1 MCEAIQSSVLT
12 NSRHETIEAWS
23 ERDRRLLAQLCV
35 PKPRSWSHIIVAFQQ
50 NAEHFRSAEAITK
63 QWDLVESSEPN
74 LVQEVQDCMD
84 LQGNQHPIQTEK
96 TQTATSSVTETVEL
110 ARDTEDDEDL
120 ALNAALIDDEEL
132 RQEQFYVLQHYM
144 DSVLICEEPSQ
155 IVARLKREERDL

>member
-74 LVQEVQDCMD
+74 LVQEVQDCM
-84 LQGNQHPIQTEK
+84 
-96 TQTATSSVTETVEL
+96 VREL
-110 ARDTEDDEDL
+110 VYFLLMKYNFPGPSRKPASNSNRENANSNIKCYRDRG
-120 ALNAALIDDEEL
+120 IG
-132 RQEQFYVLQHYM
+132 
-144 DSVLICEEPSQ
+144 
-155 IVARLKREERDL
+155 